1 MGEDDPEADPASEKA
16 DVHGIADI
24 AVKAD
29 DHEVLRGSDG
39 SGCTTA
45 GPAEIPNA
53 TKGDCEAEDGGN
65 CGEPAP
71 ASGVEGGG
79 SEAQPNGKKP
89 EPQDEESDADDE
101 RSAGGEPARKGSWN
115 WIDRHEALV
124 VSMQRKSKIENDN

>member
-1 MGEDDPEADPASEKA
+1 VPGVEAGKPAGNVAAVGFVVGTEELSKVRLLIEAYKKGDEQDGDAGDDERREIRVAEEDPEADPASEKT

-29 DHEVLRGSDG
+29 DHEALRGSDG
-39 SGCTTA
+39 SGCTVA

-71 ASGVEGGG
+71 ASGVEGCG
-79 SEAQPNGKKP
+79 SEA
-89 EPQDEESDADDE
+89 
-101 RSAGGEPARKGSWN
+101 
-115 WIDRHEALV
+115 
-124 VSMQRKSKIENDN
+124 